1 MLDNFLKN
9 ADNQKITTLNEEKQ
23 MIPEELKYTTE
34 HEWISVE
41 DNIAT
46 VGITQHAVD
55 ELGEI
60 VFVELPALNT
70 EVSASDELGTIE
82 SVKTVSS
89 FYAPLSGKVVEINT
103 DLTDEPGN
111 LNEEPYGDG
120 WLVKLAIS
128 DIKELDDL
136 LDNTGY
142 EEHLSE

>member
-1 MLDNFLKN
+1 
-9 ADNQKITTLNEEKQ
+9 